1 MYVGLCDLLLEVQFQ
16 FYIYLPLCGA
26 YVCVSFVTMARKVTV
41 TVNSFCGMYL
51 LTNCLP
57 SSSPSCVPSILS
69 MLIFLGAVDRCFQ
82 WLI

>member
-1 MYVGLCDLLLEVQFQ
+1 
-16 FYIYLPLCGA
+16 
-26 YVCVSFVTMARKVTV
+26 V